1 MSGKIYFTKQRN
13 VDPWRAR
20 KNSHLFSWDS
30 VVILSVK
37 SYFVNSHVKLTNP
50 DTTLTTHNTEGFKNT
65 YFFLFSSIL
74 LQQAKEKYNGMLIP
88 VRTIVLICIGI
99 TIKTMNCIN

>member
-50 DTTLTTHNTEGFKNT
+50 AQHSLHIIQRGSRTHISF
-65 YFFLFSSIL
+65 FFLASCFN
-74 LQQAKEKYNGMLIP
+74 KPKRN
-88 VRTIVLICIGI
+88 
-99 TIKTMNCIN
+99 TMEC